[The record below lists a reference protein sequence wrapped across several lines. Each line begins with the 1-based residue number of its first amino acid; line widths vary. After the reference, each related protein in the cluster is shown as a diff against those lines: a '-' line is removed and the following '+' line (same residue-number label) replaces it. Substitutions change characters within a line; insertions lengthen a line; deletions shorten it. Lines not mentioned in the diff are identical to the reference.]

1 MLYTQVGGTIF
12 IIATSALFIF
22 GLELG
27 LFSLLLAATLDE
39 ALRSIVNTVNL
50 PCTEQTNPPS
60 GRKHKTTLINHD
72 TNVYRLSWFVLARF
86 PLSSVT

>member
-39 ALRSIVNTVNL
+39 ALRSIVNTVKFYHAQN
-50 PCTEQTNPPS
+50 
-60 GRKHKTTLINHD
+60 RLI
-72 TNVYRLSWFVLARF
+72 RLQEENTKQ
-86 PLSSVT
+86 P